1 MEKEPETQSSLLG
14 TEHRTLN
21 SKLETR
27 NSKLGTRNSKLETR
41 NSKLETRNSMKL
53 VSISLASW
61 LLGLSAILL
70 AFSVVQ
76 AEALSAAD
84 VKGAT
89 ITSLIIAA
97 LLFSLAYAPSLFWL
111 RKRLRGCKPAALFP
125 LASAV
130 VLNLPVFLIGILAIG
145 RTLAPIEAFAFI
157 GAFVLMGT
165 AFGLGFVWN
174 YQDRTI

>member
-1 MEKEPETQSSLLG
+1 MNDEFHLAWTWASASRFWDSSFIV
-14 TEHRTLN
+14 HN
-21 SKLETR
+21 SKHSP
-27 NSKLGTRNSKLETR
+27 NF
-41 NSKLETRNSMKL
+41 MKL
-53 VSISLASW
+53 LSISVGSW
-61 LLGLSAILL
+61 LLGLSAILMT
-70 AFSVVQ
+70 FYVV
-76 AEALSAAD
+76 EGVNLSAAD

-89 ITSLIIAA
+89 VMSLIVAA

-111 RKRLRGCKPAALFP
+111 RRRLGGCRPAALFP
-125 LASAV
+125 LASAL

-145 RTLAPIEAFAFI
+145 RTLAPTEALALI